1 MEDVT
6 DTRVYDLYT
15 AGRAH
20 LAAGEWLRA
29 IPPLEEARDLAPDK
43 GSIREALGV
52 AYLRARRH
60 ADAER
65 EIAVAV
71 DLAPNDH
78 YAYYLLGRAQQG
90 LGRISL
96 ARGSYKMA
104 VWLRPNSEDYRQA
117 LRDLPAA

>member
-1 MEDVT
+1 MET
-6 DTRVYDLYT
+6 HSQQGVYELYME
-15 AGRAH
+15 GRSH
-20 LAAGEWLRA
+20 LKAGEWLRA
-29 IPPLEEARDLAPDK
+29 IPPLEEARDRAPDK

-65 EIAVAV
+65 EITVAV

-78 YAYYLLGRAQQG
+78 YAYYLLGRAQQA
-90 LGRISL
+90 LGRIAL
-96 ARGSYKMA
+96 ARGSFKMA
-104 VWLRPNSEDYRQA
+104 VWLRPQTEEYRAA